1 MGFEIGSRSE
11 MQIGF
16 LSGIAKFIESLL
28 KKTAGA
34 ISKDFPPHCAGC
46 WQDVDVQPAWRTQL
60 RKAAVL
66 VIATDLSFLLLPIG
80 NLVHGD

>member
-34 ISKDFPPHCAGC
+34 ISKDFPPTVLG
-46 WQDVDVQPAWRTQL
+46 VGRTSMCS
-60 RKAAVL
+60 RRGAP
-66 VIATDLSFLLLPIG
+66 SFARPQFL
-80 NLVHGD
+80 